1 MKKILLA
8 IVLVMFLGLISCKKS
23 NSSDVVK
30 KEEDESKTLSVI
42 ETYGQLSVRGNKII
56 DKNNNVIQ
64 LRGMSLFWSQWM
76 GQYYTKEAVQWLKKD
91 WGVTVV
97 RAAMGVDEGEESY
110 IYRPEIEKEKVFRV
124 MDGAIEAGVYVIVD
138 WHSHHAEDYLEE
150 SKSFFA
156 EVAKKYGDE
165 PNIIYEIYNEPLD
178 VSWDIV
184 LKPYHEAVI
193 EEIRKYDSNNIIVCG
208 TRLWSQRVD
217 EVISNPIQEDN
228 IAYTLHYYSSTHK
241 QELRDIAT
249 LAINADVAL
258 FVTEF
263 GVSEASGNGVIDISE
278 ANIWWDFLDEN
289 KISWCN
295 WSIADKE
302 EASAALYPGAAG
314 TGNWSN
320 EEITISGKM
329 VREELKEKNQDFN

>member
-1 MKKILLA
+1 MKRCLQV
-8 IVLVMFLGLISCKKS
+8 VLVVFLIFISCKKNNSSAMENDDIENVDS
-23 NSSDVVK
+23 NSAVG
-30 KEEDESKTLSVI
+30 
-42 ETYGQLSVRGNKII
+42 TYGQLSVRGNKIVN
-56 DKNNNVIQ
+56 KNNEPIQ

-76 GQYYTKEAVQWLKKD
+76 GQYYTKETVSWLKED
-91 WGVTVV
+91 WEVTVV

-124 MDGAIEAGVYVIVD
+124 INGAIEAGVYVIVD
-138 WHSHHAEDYLEE
+138 WHSHHAEDYVEE
-150 SKSFFA
+150 AKTFFS
-156 EVAKKYGDE
+156 EVAQKYGNQ

-178 VSWDIV
+178 VSWDTV

-193 EEIRKYDSNNIIVCG
+193 EEIRKYDANNIIVCG

-217 EVISNPIQEDN
+217 EVISNPIQQDN

-241 QELRDIAT
+241 QELRAIAT
-249 LAINADVAL
+249 LAINADIAL

-263 GVSEASGNGVIDISE
+263 GVSEASGDGVIDVSE

-302 EASAALYPGAAG
+302 EASAALYPGASG

-320 EEITISGKM
+320 DEITTSGKM
-329 VREELKEKNQDFN
+329 VKTELKEKNQDFK